1 MTSKPLVAGVG
12 MTRFYKPSQSPTW
25 DALGAAAVRAALT
38 DAGLDYCDVQ
48 QAYAGYVFAN
58 TTSAQTTLY
67 QVGLTGIPI
76 VSVNNACASGST
88 ALYLARQAVESGAV
102 DVALALGFDQM
113 PSGAIAA
120 PNHIPAAHADLMA
133 DARLSLQPTDPDA
146 PIAAQLF
153 GGAGREYQ
161 QLYGTDAATFAQL
174 QVKARRHAA
183 NNPLALFTAPLTV
196 DEILQSPP
204 LYGPLTRLQACPPT
218 CGAAAALI
226 VSPALARRRGL
237 TGLIEIVAQTM
248 TSDTPDAVEHPSM
261 IDIVGADMT
270 RRAADKVYEL
280 AGVGPSA
287 AQVVELHD
295 CFTTAEAIFAEAL
308 GLCGAGEIAQ
318 MVADGDNTYGGQ
330 YVVNPSGG
338 LLSKG
343 HPLGATGLAQCYE
356 LVQQLRGNADK
367 RQVEHAT
374 HALQHNA
381 GLVGACVVTMYRRA

>member
-270 RRAADKVYEL
+270 RRAADKVY
-280 AGVGPSA
+280 
-287 AQVVELHD
+287 
-295 CFTTAEAIFAEAL
+295 
-308 GLCGAGEIAQ
+308 
-318 MVADGDNTYGGQ
+318 
-330 YVVNPSGG
+330 
-338 LLSKG
+338 
-343 HPLGATGLAQCYE
+343 
-356 LVQQLRGNADK
+356 
-367 RQVEHAT
+367 
-374 HALQHNA
+374 
-381 GLVGACVVTMYRRA
+381 